1 MIYRLVDR
9 GADGEP
15 RVRDFADL
23 AKLTARFDQ
32 IGVDDCSA
40 DLRMRG
46 LPVFRG
52 LVGPMPERDGTVARY
67 ETPEIFEKLT
77 KEWSA
82 PQRRRKSR
90 RKPPV
95 EDADAPL

>member
-9 GADGEP
+9 ASNGEIQI
-15 RVRDFADL
+15 RDFSNA
-23 AKLTARFDQ
+23 AEISARFER
-32 IGVDDCSA
+32 IGVEDCSV

-52 LVGPMPERDGTVARY
+52 LIGPTPERDGTIARY

-82 PQRRRKSR
+82 PQRHKSK

-95 EDADAPL
+95 EESDAPV

>member
-1 MIYRLVDR
+1 MIYRIVDR
-9 GADGEP
+9 GADGEI
-15 RVRDFADL
+15 RVQDL
-23 AKLTARFDQ
+23 ADVGEIGERFEK

-82 PQRRRKSR
+82 PQRRKSKRKA
-90 RKPPV
+90 PV
-95 EDADAPL
+95 DETDAPV

>member
-9 GADGEP
+9 AANGET
-15 RVRDFADL
+15 RVRDFSNSAEI
-23 AKLTARFDQ
+23 AARFER
-32 IGVDDCSA
+32 IGVDDCSV

-52 LVGPMPERDGTVARY
+52 LIGPTPENDGTVARY

>member
-1 MIYRLVDR
+1 MIFRLVDR
-9 GADGEP
+9 AANGEA
-15 RVRDFADL
+15 RVRDFADD
-23 AKLTARFDQ
+23 AQLTAQFEK

-52 LVGPMPERDGTVARY
+52 LIGPMPENDGTVARY

-82 PQRRRKSR
+82 PQRRKSKRKT
-90 RKPPV
+90 PDV
-95 EDADAPL
+95 DATP

>member
-9 GADGEP
+9 DGAGEP
-15 RVRDFADL
+15 RVRDFSDVAEL
-23 AKLTARFDQ
+23 AARFEK
-32 IGVDDCSA
+32 IGGDDCSA

-52 LVGPMPERDGTVARY
+52 LVGPMPERDGSIARY

-82 PQRRRKSR
+82 PQRRKSR
-90 RKPPV
+90 RKALV
-95 EDADAPL
+95 EDADAPV

>member
-9 GADGEP
+9 AADGEP
-15 RVRDFADL
+15 RVRDFADVSE
-23 AKLTARFDQ
+23 LTARFEK

-46 LPVFRG
+46 RPIFRG
-52 LVGPMPERDGTVARY
+52 LIGPMPEADGTVARY
-67 ETPEIFEKLT
+67 ETPEIFESIT

-82 PQRRRKSR
+82 PRRRKPK
-90 RKPPV
+90 RKASPETP
-95 EDADAPL
+95 

>member
-1 MIYRLVDR
+1 MNYRLVDR
-9 GADGEP
+9 DDDGEP
-15 RVRDFADL
+15 RVRDFSDVAE
-23 AKLTARFDQ
+23 LTARFEK

-52 LVGPMPERDGTVARY
+52 LVGPMPERDGTIARY

-82 PQRRRKSR
+82 PQRRKSR
-90 RKPPV
+90 RKPRV
-95 EDADAPL
+95 EDADATV

>member
-9 GADGEP
+9 AANGET
-15 RVRDFADL
+15 RVRDFADD
-23 AKLTARFDQ
+23 AKMSARFEK

-52 LVGPMPERDGTVARY
+52 LVGPIPENDGTVARY

-82 PQRRRKSR
+82 PQRRKSKRKT
-90 RKPPV
+90 P
-95 EDADAPL
+95 DADATP

>member
-9 GADGEP
+9 GAGGEI
-15 RVRDFADL
+15 RVQDL
-23 AKLTARFDQ
+23 ADVGEIGERFEK

-82 PQRRRKSR
+82 SQRRKSK
-90 RKPPV
+90 RKAPV
-95 EDADAPL
+95 DETDAPV

>member
-1 MIYRLVDR
+1 MIFRLVDR
-9 GADGEP
+9 NDDGEP
-15 RVRDFADL
+15 RVRDFSDVAEL
-23 AKLTARFDQ
+23 SVRFEK
-32 IGVDDCSA
+32 IAVDDCSA

-82 PQRRRKSR
+82 PQRRKSKRKAS
-90 RKPPV
+90 V
-95 EDADAPL
+95 DETDAPL

>member
-9 GADGEP
+9 AANGEP
-15 RVRDFADL
+15 RIRDFADA
-23 AKLTARFDQ
+23 AKMTARFEK

-52 LVGPMPERDGTVARY
+52 LIGPMPENDGTVARY

-82 PQRRRKSR
+82 LQRRKSK
-90 RKPPV
+90 RKAPG
-95 EDADAPL
+95 ADAPA

>member
-9 GADGEP
+9 AANGEA
-15 RVRDFADL
+15 RVRDFADA
-23 AKLTARFDQ
+23 AKMTTRFEK

-52 LVGPMPERDGTVARY
+52 LIGPIPENDGTVARY

-82 PQRRRKSR
+82 PQRRKSKRKT
-90 RKPPV
+90 PDV
-95 EDADAPL
+95 DAPP

>member
-9 GADGEP
+9 AENGEP
-15 RVRDFADL
+15 RVRDFADF
-23 AKLTARFDQ
+23 APITERFEK

-52 LVGPMPERDGTVARY
+52 LVGPIPERDGTVARY

-82 PQRRRKSR
+82 PQRRKSKRKS
-90 RKPPV
+90 PV
-95 EDADAPL
+95 EEADAPV

>member
-1 MIYRLVDR
+1 MIFRLVDR
-9 GADGEP
+9 AANGEA
-15 RVRDFADL
+15 RVRDFADD
-23 AKLTARFDQ
+23 AQLTAQFEK

-46 LPVFRG
+46 FPVFRG
-52 LVGPMPERDGTVARY
+52 LIGPLPERDGTVARY

-82 PQRRRKSR
+82 PQRRKSR
-90 RKPPV
+90 RKPRV
-95 EDADAPL
+95 EDADAPV

>member
-15 RVRDFADL
+15 RVRDFSDVAEL
-23 AKLTARFDQ
+23 AARFET

-52 LVGPMPERDGTVARY
+52 LVGPMPERDGTIARY

-82 PQRRRKSR
+82 PQRRKSKR
-90 RKPPV
+90 RPLV
-95 EDADAPL
+95 EDADVSV

>member
-1 MIYRLVDR
+1 MIFRLVDR
-9 GADGEP
+9 AANSEA
-15 RVRDFADL
+15 RVQDFADD
-23 AKLTARFDQ
+23 AQLTAQFEK

-52 LVGPMPERDGTVARY
+52 LIGPMPENDGTVARY

-82 PQRRRKSR
+82 PQRRRSK
-90 RKPPV
+90 RKAL
-95 EDADAPL
+95 DADASV

>member
-9 GADGEP
+9 GADGEIQI
-15 RVRDFADL
+15 RDFPDA
-23 AKLTARFDQ
+23 AEISARFEK
-32 IGVDDCSA
+32 IGVDDCSV

-52 LVGPMPERDGTVARY
+52 LIGPTPERDGTIARY

-82 PQRRRKSR
+82 PQRRKSR
-90 RKPPV
+90 RKAVV
-95 EDADAPL
+95 EDADAPI

>member
-1 MIYRLVDR
+1 MIYRLIDR
-9 GADGEP
+9 GSDGEP
-15 RVRDFADL
+15 RVCEFPDL
-23 AKLTARFDQ
+23 AELSARFEK

-52 LVGPMPERDGTVARY
+52 LIGPMPERDGTIARY

-82 PQRRRKSR
+82 PQRRKSKRKL
-90 RKPPV
+90 PA
-95 EDADAPL
+95 DADASL

>member
-9 GADGEP
+9 GADGEIQI
-15 RVRDFADL
+15 RDFPDA
-23 AKLTARFDQ
+23 AEISARFEK
-32 IGVDDCSA
+32 IGVDDCSV

-52 LVGPMPERDGTVARY
+52 LIGPTPERDGTIARY

-82 PQRRRKSR
+82 PQRRKSR
-90 RKPPV
+90 RKAPV
-95 EDADAPL
+95 EDVDAPL

>member
-15 RVRDFADL
+15 RVRDFSDVAEL
-23 AKLTARFDQ
+23 SARFEK

-46 LPVFRG
+46 FPVFRG
-52 LVGPMPERDGTVARY
+52 LIGPMPERDGTIARY

-82 PQRRRKSR
+82 PQRRKSKRKA
-90 RKPPV
+90 PV
-95 EDADAPL
+95 EDADAPV

>member
-9 GADGEP
+9 GADAEI
-15 RVRDFADL
+15 RARDFAD
-23 AKLTARFDQ
+23 AAEIGARFEK
-32 IGVDDCSA
+32 IGVDDSSA

-52 LVGPMPERDGTVARY
+52 LIGPIPERDGTVARY

-82 PQRRRKSR
+82 PQRRKSKRKT
-90 RKPPV
+90 PAPDGPV
-95 EDADAPL
+95 

>member
-1 MIYRLVDR
+1 MIYRLVER

-15 RVRDFADL
+15 RVRDFSNVAEIS
-23 AKLTARFDQ
+23 ARFEK
-32 IGVDDCSA
+32 IGVDDCSV

-52 LVGPMPERDGTVARY
+52 LIGPTPERDGTIARY
-67 ETPEIFEKLT
+67 ETPDIFEKLT

-82 PQRRRKSR
+82 PQRRKSR
-90 RKPPV
+90 RKAPV
-95 EDADAPL
+95 EDVDAPL

>member
-9 GADGEP
+9 DADGEP
-15 RVRDFADL
+15 RVRDFADVAEL
-23 AKLTARFDQ
+23 SSRFEK

-46 LPVFRG
+46 YPIFRG
-52 LVGPMPERDGTVARY
+52 LIGPMPECDGTVARY

-82 PQRRRKSR
+82 TRRRKAR
-90 RKPPV
+90 RNRAPN
-95 EDADAPL
+95 ADATP

>member
-1 MIYRLVDR
+1 MIFRLVDR
-9 GADGEP
+9 AANGEA
-15 RVRDFADL
+15 RVRDFADD
-23 AKLTARFDQ
+23 AQLTAQFEK

-52 LVGPMPERDGTVARY
+52 LIGPMPENDGTVARY

-82 PQRRRKSR
+82 PQRRRSK
-90 RKPPV
+90 RKPL
-95 EDADAPL
+95 DADASV

>member
-9 GADGEP
+9 GADGEI
-15 RVRDFADL
+15 RVQDFADS
-23 AKLTARFDQ
+23 ASIDERFEK

-52 LVGPMPERDGTVARY
+52 LVGPIPERDGTVARY

-82 PQRRRKSR
+82 PQRRKSKRKA
-90 RKPPV
+90 PA
-95 EDADAPL
+95 ADATA

>member
-1 MIYRLVDR
+1 MIYRLVERD
-9 GADGEP
+9 ADGEI
-15 RVRDFADL
+15 RVRDFADV
-23 AKLTARFDQ
+23 AEMTARFEK

-52 LVGPMPERDGTVARY
+52 LVGPIPERDGTIARY

-82 PQRRRKSR
+82 PQRRKSKRKT
-90 RKPPV
+90 P
-95 EDADAPL
+95 DADAPA

>member
-9 GADGEP
+9 GADGET
-15 RVRDFADL
+15 RVRDFAD
-23 AKLTARFDQ
+23 AAEMAARFEK

-52 LVGPMPERDGTVARY
+52 LVGPMPENDGTVARY

-82 PQRRRKSR
+82 PQRRKSKRKA
-90 RKPPV
+90 P
-95 EDADAPL
+95 DAAATA

>member
-9 GADGEP
+9 ASNGEIQI
-15 RVRDFADL
+15 RDFSNA
-23 AKLTARFDQ
+23 AEISARFER
-32 IGVDDCSA
+32 IGVEDCSV

-52 LVGPMPERDGTVARY
+52 LIGPTPECDGTIARY

-82 PQRRRKSR
+82 PQRRKSK
-90 RKPPV
+90 RKPTV
-95 EDADAPL
+95 EDADAPV

>member
-9 GADGEP
+9 DADGEI
-15 RVRDFADL
+15 RARDFADV
-23 AKLTARFDQ
+23 AEISERFEK

-82 PQRRRKSR
+82 PQRRKSKRKA
-90 RKPPV
+90 PV
-95 EDADAPL
+95 EETDAPV